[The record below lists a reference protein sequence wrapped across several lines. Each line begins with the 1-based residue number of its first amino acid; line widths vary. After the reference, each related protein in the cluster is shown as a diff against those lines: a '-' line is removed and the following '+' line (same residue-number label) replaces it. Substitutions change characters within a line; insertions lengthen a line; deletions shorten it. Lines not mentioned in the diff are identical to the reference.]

1 MVSETGIPP
10 GDSDATSQEA
20 NLISGAGQAGAR
32 VIEYFDSGNYV
43 MTSAMQTAWLT
54 DV

>member
-1 MVSETGIPP
+1 VT
-10 GDSDATSQEA
+10 
-20 NLISGAGQAGAR
+20 GAR

-54 DV
+54 DVS